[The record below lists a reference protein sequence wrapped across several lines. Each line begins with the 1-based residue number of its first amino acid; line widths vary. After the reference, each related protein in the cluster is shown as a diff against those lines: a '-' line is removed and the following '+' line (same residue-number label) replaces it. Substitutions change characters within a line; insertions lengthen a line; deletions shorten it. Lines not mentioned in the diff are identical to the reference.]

1 MPLILPGNVA
11 SATAP
16 TTFSVANSCRF
27 NAADDACMHKTFG
40 TPTNLDRWT
49 ISFWVKRCNLADD
62 ASGGEAQNVWGTIS
76 NDGSNNV
83 DGRFNTDDTMRFTF
97 YQSSSTVGRLNT
109 TQKFRDP
116 SAWYHIVQVWDS
128 GNATAGNRMRF
139 YVNGA
144 EVTDFSTDT
153 NPDQNLDS
161 YWNSD
166 GSKAT
171 IGSFVNPDGSR
182 TGGDSNGDFY
192 LAEFV
197 FCDGQ
202 AYAASDF
209 GEYDEDSPT
218 IWKPK
223 DVSGLTFGNNGF
235 YLDFE
240 DSSNLGNDA
249 NGGTDFTEVN
259 IAAADQATDTPTN
272 SFCTFNVL
280 NPSFT
285 GTNSQGN
292 CKHLS
297 SSSAW
302 RAIYGTIPFT
312 TGKWYAA
319 FKMVAD
325 GSSAGPGVININ
337 ELDDTFRLD
346 ETNRGLGQ
354 GENAVAYLSNA
365 QILDGGNTIKT
376 GQTTWTDGDIL
387 GVAVDATNGYVYWHK
402 NGTYMDGATSGTTV
416 GDPTSG
422 GSGTGG
428 YPLADLVAANGTYL
442 FGVGGDD
449 AWHVEAN
456 FGGCPAFSISSGNAD
471 ANGYGN
477 FEYAVPSGYYA
488 LCTKNL
494 AEYG

>member
-1 MPLILPGNVA
+1 MPFPILAGKAIVDTGYN
-11 SATAP
+11 
-16 TTFSVANSCRF
+16 VANSCRI
-27 NAADDACMHKTFG
+27 DDGSSVRMYKTLG
-40 TPTNLDRWT
+40 TPTNTKKFT
-49 ISFWVKRCNLADD
+49 ISLWIKRVSFGATQYILNQYADAADWGKLFFDSSDQLNFFQNASDSTQCNLIT
-62 ASGGEAQNVWGTIS
+62 SG
-76 NDGSNNV
+76 
-83 DGRFNTDDTMRFTF
+83 
-97 YQSSSTVGRLNT
+97 
-109 TQKFRDP
+109 KFRDP
-116 SAWYHIVQVWDS
+116 SAWMHICIAVDTEQGTAANRNKMYINGIQV
-128 GNATAGNRMRF
+128 TAF
-139 YVNGA
+139 
-144 EVTDFSTDT
+144 DT
-153 NPDQNLDS
+153 QTNFGEDDVGT
-161 YWNSD
+161 WNSD
-166 GSKAT
+166 GNVMTFGRNAH
-171 IGSFVNPDGSR
+171 DGSSYL
-182 TGGDSNGDFY
+182 DCY
-192 LAEFV
+192 LAEAV
-197 FCDGQ
+197 WIDGTQ
-202 AYAASDF
+202 NAVTDF
-209 GEYDEDSPT
+209 GEFDEDSPT

-249 NGGTDFTEVN
+249 NGGTDLTEVN
-259 IAAADQATDTPTN
+259 LAAVDQATDVPTN
-272 SFCTFNVL
+272 NFCVFNVL

-285 GTNSQGN
+285 GTNSEGN

-312 TGKWYAA
+312 TGKWYAE

-325 GSSAGPGVININ
+325 GSSAGPGVINIDPAM
-337 ELDDTFRLD
+337 LDIFRLN

-376 GQTTWTDGDIL
+376 GQTTWTDNDIL
-387 GVAVDATNGYVYWHK
+387 GVAIDATNGFVYWHK
-402 NGTYMDGATSGTTV
+402 NGTYLDGATSGTTV
-416 GDPTSG
+416 GVPTSG

-449 AWHVEAN
+449 AWDVEAN

-471 ANGYGN
+471 GDGYGN